1 MEVTECACCR
11 YIPVYA
17 LPAILVHRQKL
28 IGPEAATIWAK
39 LAVAAARSSLFLA
52 LYCTLAWRG
61 MKSVHFISE
70 IAAFRLRPE
79 CSLHCTL
86 AWRGATPEAACVY
99 AVTWAF
105 RTFSVSVSGSTF
117 SIWQHSSW
125 KACQPRSAIAIKL
138 HCSQSAVQT
147 WQQ

>member
-79 CSLHCTL
+79 CSAIFPVAGPPLYPRL
-86 AWRGATPEAACVY
+86 ARCD
-99 AVTWAF
+99 
-105 RTFSVSVSGSTF
+105 
-117 SIWQHSSW
+117 
-125 KACQPRSAIAIKL
+125 PRSCMCVCCDL
-138 HCSQSAVQT
+138 GL
-147 WQQ
+147 